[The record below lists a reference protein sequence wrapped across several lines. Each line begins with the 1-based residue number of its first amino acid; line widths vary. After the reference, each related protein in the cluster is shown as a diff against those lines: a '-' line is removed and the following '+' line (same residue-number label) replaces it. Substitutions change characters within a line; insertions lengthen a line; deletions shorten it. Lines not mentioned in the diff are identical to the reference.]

1 VSEVRETA
9 GITFTTHVDGTGS
22 GRRRRAPEN
31 GSRRRLATP
40 VEEHTV
46 DPRIMA
52 AARAA
57 LRPGERLVIVGPNDV
72 RTVTRR

>member
-9 GITFTTHVDGTGS
+9 TLVYTSAVDGTGS

-31 GSRRRLATP
+31 SPRRRLATP
-40 VEEHTV
+40 VDGFTV

-57 LRPGERLVIVGPNDV
+57 LREGERVVIVGPNDV
-72 RTVTRR
+72 RTVARR